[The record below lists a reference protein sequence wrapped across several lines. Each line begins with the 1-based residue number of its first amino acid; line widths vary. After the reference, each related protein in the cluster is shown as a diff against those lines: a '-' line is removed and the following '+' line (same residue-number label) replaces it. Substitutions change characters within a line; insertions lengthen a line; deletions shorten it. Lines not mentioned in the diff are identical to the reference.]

1 VSLQRRKPLARGKAL
16 ARSTRLAPVNRKRR
30 AKVFER
36 NFGQRAAEVRSLGCI
51 VGAKLGRELDDQPTF
66 GHKLAVAV
74 YHQESGQA
82 CDFGGAQAAHARAR
96 GMGGCKGDRRDLV
109 PLCHRHH
116 LEAGEFRT
124 TQRTEFEKRYGID
137 LVAEADRIARALDA
151 EGFA

>member
-1 VSLQRRKPLARGKAL
+1 VSLQRRTPLARGKAL
-16 ARSTRLAPVNRKRR
+16 ARSTKLAPVNRKRK
-30 AKVFER
+30 AETYAR
-36 NFGQRAAEVRSLGCI
+36 NFGDRGGHVRAMNCLGL
-51 VGAKLGRELDDQPTF
+51 ALDTAHYFADLEADPTGEPDDSF
-66 GHKLAVAV
+66 AC
-74 YHQESGQA
+74 SGPV
-82 CDFGGAQAAHARAR
+82 QAAHVRAR
-96 GMGGCKGDRRDLV
+96 GMGGAKGDRRDLV